1 MDKNN
6 ARGRYSR
13 DGVGTIVTEDRE
25 TRAPRTSADTAG
37 APSDTAVTS
46 SADAR
51 ARLELK
57 YTAPTRETPALA
69 RGLQDAFLD
78 ERNDVLAVI
87 NELEDQLDR
96 RQEVQESLERQ
107 LSSTTEQLHAAG
119 QRVQELEWHAVTLQ
133 TRTDELE
140 HLRQEVA
147 AVEEALNDERA
158 RGQRVNEQLAAAEKD
173 RSRLQAELKTSQ
185 KQLDDSWTIRKE
197 RDGLRTDYKTLSA
210 KVEELERLQ
219 REAVVERAALH
230 ADLQEARGTLEQ
242 LTGERNQLVISQRA
256 AEDRIRELTQV
267 QATLEEKIEA
277 LRAEKKSGQAQIT
290 HLERENARL
299 VDQRQFFECE
309 VTALRN
315 QNRSAEAALTS
326 IKRAFGEV
334 RVALTETR
342 ARTQRRSLDTW
353 PRIGSTLRT
362 GAPHEVPANSPPLAP
377 DSEVGTAQPEL
388 I

>member
-1 MDKNN
+1 MDKTN
-6 ARGRYSR
+6 ARGRYGR
-13 DGVGTIVTEDRE
+13 DGVGTIVTEDSE
-25 TRAPRTSADTAG
+25 TRVPLTSADTTS
-37 APSDTAVTS
+37 APSETSATAP
-46 SADAR
+46 ADAR
-51 ARLELK
+51 ARLEMK
-57 YTAPTRETPALA
+57 YTTPARETPALA

-107 LSSTTEQLHAAG
+107 LNATTEQLQAAK
-119 QRVQELEWHAVTLQ
+119 QRVQEFEWHAVTLQ

-140 HLRQEVA
+140 HLRQEVTT
-147 AVEEALNDERA
+147 VEEALNDERA
-158 RGQRVNEQLAAAEKD
+158 CGQRANEQLAIAEKD

-210 KVEELERLQ
+210 KIEELERTQ
-219 REAVVERAALH
+219 REAVAERAALH
-230 ADLQEARGTLEQ
+230 SDLQEARGSLEQ
-242 LTGERNQLVISQRA
+242 LAGERNQLVITQRG
-256 AEDRIRELTQV
+256 AEDRLRELTQV

-277 LRAEKKSGQAQIT
+277 LRGEKKSGQAQIT

-326 IKRAFGEV
+326 IKKAFGEV

-362 GAPHEVPANSPPLAP
+362 GRQNEVPTSPPTTPPSPNVAAAP
-377 DSEVGTAQPEL
+377 SELT
-388 I
+388 